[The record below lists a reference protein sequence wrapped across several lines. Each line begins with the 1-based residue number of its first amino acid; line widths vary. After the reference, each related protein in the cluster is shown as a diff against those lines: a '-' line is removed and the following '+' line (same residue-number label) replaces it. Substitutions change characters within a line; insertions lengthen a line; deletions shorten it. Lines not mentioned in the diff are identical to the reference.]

1 MLKCEGLAKG
11 FGEILFED
19 FNLELDD
26 GEIVAITGPSGCGK
40 TTLLRCICGL
50 ETLDLGQ
57 IILDKKIITFDKA
70 EARGIGLLF
79 QTPVLYPHLN
89 VEKNLRLGGGGDIN
103 KALKEV
109 GLEGFNQRKI
119 DKLSGGEAQRVALAR
134 ALLAQPKI
142 LLLDEPFSALDH
154 RLSEILID
162 EVRDLLKQRKCGA
175 IFVTH
180 NSNQAEKFADRIIKL
195 G

>member
-11 FGEILFED
+11 FESKLFEGFD
-19 FNLELDD
+19 LNLEP

-50 ETLDLGQ
+50 ETLDSGR
-57 IILDKKIITFDKA
+57 IILDERDITSDKA
-70 EARGIGLLF
+70 SSRGIGLIF
-79 QTPVLYPHLN
+79 QSPVLYPYLN
-89 VEKNLRLGGGGDIN
+89 VEKNLRLGGDGDID
-103 KALKEV
+103 KALEEV
-109 GLEGFNQRKI
+109 GLSGFNYRKI
-119 DKLSGGEAQRVALAR
+119 NKLSGGEAQRVALAR
-134 ALLAQPKI
+134 ALLAKPKV

-154 RLSEILID
+154 ELSEILIK
-162 EVRDLLKQRKCGA
+162 EVRDLLRKRKCGA

-180 NSNQAEKFADRIIKL
+180 NSKQAEKFADRIIKL